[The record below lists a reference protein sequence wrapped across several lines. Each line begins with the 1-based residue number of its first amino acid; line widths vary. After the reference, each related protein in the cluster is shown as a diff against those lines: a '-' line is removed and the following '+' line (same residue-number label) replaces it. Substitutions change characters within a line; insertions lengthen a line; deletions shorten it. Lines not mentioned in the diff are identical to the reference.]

1 MPTESEMLADLDAA
15 DKAGDAQ
22 LAQHIA
28 GQIKAARAPQPSA
41 MDRLKSL
48 GKEGAHFAAKAAPVV
63 GGIVGGVLGAGA
75 GGLAGAPSGPGA
87 VLTSLAGGAAGAGL
101 LSAAGKSV
109 GHSIDTAIGYEDN
122 PGIAAVAKDSLK
134 TGAQDAAAT
143 AIGGAAVP
151 ILVKGAGAV
160 GSRAAPLLDLI
171 GNKFGRR
178 VLNGGATPLTV
189 KAPLSPEALDAAH
202 EAGAFR
208 PWGTTRSAATAIE
221 GAREITGAE
230 YGRIVKEL
238 EAAGVQGPD
247 IPKLAQEYL
256 ARQSNALANTA
267 GSRVANIYGEA
278 AETMSRQGTK
288 TGPAAPVLPQAV
300 RAPGGEPVSGVAAYQ
315 GEMNANPHGDLAE
328 LLAAR
333 ASGPSDG
340 PLTSYLAGPRN
351 PEGLI
356 PPVQV
361 QYLMNPKAMQGGPDL
376 PSSAW
381 LRTNTSPSSDLG
393 NALKVAPKVRLGLTQ
408 GENIKRSFQDQ
419 ASAAYKQLDP
429 GEVGEA
435 KTDAASILRAAVER
449 SIERQ
454 AALAPRAAA
463 DFVPVKQRLGPL
475 IEAGN
480 AADRGAVMAD
490 RRHAISL
497 IDLLAA
503 TAGGHGDPLKSAGV
517 ALGSKALRT
526 FGPSAATW
534 ALKGGANAAGGIANT
549 PEATPRAAGLL
560 LGSLAGQKPD
570 DSEPLRR
577 LLLSLAQQGA
587 AP

>member
-1 MPTESEMLADLDAA
+1 MLADLDAA

-28 GQIKAARAPQPSA
+28 GQIKAARVPRETS

-151 ILVKGAGAV
+151 IAMRAAGAV

-171 GNKFGRR
+171 GNRFGRR
-178 VLNGGATPLTV
+178 VLSGGATPLTV

-202 EAGAFR
+202 EAGAFK
-208 PWGTTRSAATAIE
+208 PWGTTRSAANAIE
-221 GAREITGAE
+221 GARETTGAE
-230 YGRIVKEL
+230 YGRIVREL

-247 IPKLAQEYL
+247 IPRLAQEYL
-256 ARQSNALANTA
+256 ARGASARANTLNPA
-267 GSRVANIYGEA
+267 VPRVFDSV
-278 AETMSRQGTK
+278 AEQLQEQARVPYAQGQ
-288 TGPAAPVLPQAV
+288 GPLALGQSENMKRSAQGMAKSAYQQMLPTELGDAHTESASMIRQAV
-300 RAPGGEPVSGVAAYQ
+300 E
-315 GEMNANPHGDLAE
+315 D
-328 LLAAR
+328 
-333 ASGPSDG
+333 
-340 PLTSYLAGPRN
+340 
-351 PEGLI
+351 
-356 PPVQV
+356 
-361 QYLMNPKAMQGGPDL
+361 
-376 PSSAW
+376 
-381 LRTNTSPSSDLG
+381 
-393 NALKVAPKVRLGLTQ
+393 
-408 GENIKRSFQDQ
+408 
-419 ASAAYKQLDP
+419 
-429 GEVGEA
+429 
-435 KTDAASILRAAVER
+435 AVER
-449 SIERQ
+449 QSY
-454 AALAPRAAA
+454 LAPRAAA
-463 DFVPVKQRLGPL
+463 DFVPIKQRLGPL

-490 RRHAISL
+490 RKHAFSL

-534 ALKGGANAAGGIANT
+534 ALKGGANVAGGIANIPAST
-549 PEATPRAAGLL
+549 SRQAGAV
-560 LGSLAGQKPD
+560 LGSLAGQGD
-570 DSEPLRR
+570 EDESAPLRR

-587 AP
+587 PNAP

>member
-15 DKAGDAQ
+15 DKSGDAQ

-28 GQIKAARAPQPSA
+28 GAIKAARAPQPSA

-63 GGIVGGVLGAGA
+63 GGIVGAAA
-75 GGLAGAPSGPGA
+75 GGGLGTLAGVPSGPGA
-87 VLTSLAGGAAGAGL
+87 ILTGIGGAALGAGL

-122 PGIAAVAKDSLK
+122 PGIAAVTKDSLK
-134 TGAQDAAAT
+134 SGAQEAAAT
-143 AIGGAAVP
+143 AIGGTAVP

-178 VLNGGATPLTV
+178 VLNGGATPLSV

-208 PWGTTRSAATAIE
+208 PWGTTRSAASAIDA
-221 GAREITGAE
+221 ARETTGAE

-247 IPKLAQEYL
+247 IPRLAQEYL
-256 ARQSNALANTA
+256 AREASSSANTLNPA
-267 GSRVANIYGEA
+267 VPRVYGSVAEQLQKQAQVPYVPGQGPLALGQSENLKRSAQGMAKSAYQQMLPTELGDAHTESA
-278 AETMSRQGTK
+278 AMMR
-288 TGPAAPVLPQAV
+288 QAV
-300 RAPGGEPVSGVAAYQ
+300 EDAVERQ
-315 GEMNANPHGDLAE
+315 
-328 LLAAR
+328 
-333 ASGPSDG
+333 
-340 PLTSYLAGPRN
+340 SYLAP
-351 PEGLI
+351 L
-356 PPVQV
+356 
-361 QYLMNPKAMQGGPDL
+361 
-376 PSSAW
+376 
-381 LRTNTSPSSDLG
+381 
-393 NALKVAPKVRLGLTQ
+393 
-408 GENIKRSFQDQ
+408 
-419 ASAAYKQLDP
+419 
-429 GEVGEA
+429 
-435 KTDAASILRAAVER
+435 
-449 SIERQ
+449 
-454 AALAPRAAA
+454 AAA
-463 DFVPVKQRLGPL
+463 DFVPIKQRLGPL

-480 AADRGAVMAD
+480 AGDRGAVMAD

-503 TAGGHGDPLKSAGV
+503 GAGGHGDPLRSAGV

-534 ALKGGANAAGGIANT
+534 ALKGGANAAGSIANIPAST
-549 PEATPRAAGLL
+549 SRQAGVL
-560 LGSLAGQKPD
+560 LGSLAGQSED
-570 DSEPLRR
+570 DASPLRR

-587 AP
+587 PHGP